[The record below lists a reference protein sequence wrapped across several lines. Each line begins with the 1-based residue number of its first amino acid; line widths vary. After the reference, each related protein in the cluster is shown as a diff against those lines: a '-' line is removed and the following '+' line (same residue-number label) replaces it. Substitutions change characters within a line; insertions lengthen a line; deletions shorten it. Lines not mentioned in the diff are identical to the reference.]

1 VAVFRRYHGDMTH
14 LNQARRT
21 TIWLAPLAALL
32 LAAAPVERPSLEQ
45 QLATAA
51 ALVDD
56 GKSAE
61 ALAILDPL
69 LAATDF
75 PLERGQIEGLR
86 SFALAR
92 ANRIPEARKAIEA
105 SVASNPAPTMLL
117 LRQLFLLRTFDGDA
131 KGAGETLLLI
141 AASDPKGLNTL
152 PTEVVTDVLRAAH
165 TGTTPADKDRGF
177 ELDYALVTAGWSPAD
192 ATLADQDWL
201 RLRLATALV
210 ERDRLDDARPV
221 IAKMLNPVVLV
232 RLGIDR
238 RFAPLWPEIEKR
250 LGPGADLADAA
261 YVGAA
266 KDRFDKAPDSL
277 IARLGYAE
285 ALNIASREPEAMAI
299 ADVVKTPEE
308 LAKLTDRE
316 IWLVNLH
323 AQLLG
328 DDGKVDAALER
339 LAALN
344 ATPIATRPGMAGT
357 VLSEVLLA
365 QSLGRPKDALRLAD
379 AAEAKTTM
387 ASEYGRLYLAQARA
401 CALADLDRKAE
412 AEKAAAPVLAKPD
425 VNADATLATLICL
438 GKMDAAAAA
447 IIKRLA
453 SPEDRAGMLFD
464 LQPFLIADRP
474 TPRDV
479 RHRAALRALKVRPD
493 VKAAYTKAGRDLPAA
508 VAPPR

>member
-1 VAVFRRYHGDMTH
+1 MTN

-32 LAAAPVERPSLEQ
+32 LAAAPVQLPSFEQ

-51 ALVDD
+51 ALVDA
-56 GKSAE
+56 GKSNE
-61 ALAILDPL
+61 ALVILDSMRD
-69 LAATDF
+69 ATDF
-75 PLERGQIEGLR
+75 PLEKGQIEGLR

-92 ANRIPEARKAIEA
+92 DNRIPEARKAIEA
-105 SVASNPAPTMLL
+105 SVASSPAPTMLL
-117 LRQLFLLRTFDGDA
+117 LRQLFLLRAFDGDA

-152 PTEVVTDVLRAAH
+152 PTEVVTDVLRAAQ
-165 TGTTPADKDRGF
+165 ADRNRGF
-177 ELDYALVTAGWSPAD
+177 ELDYALVTAGWSPSD

-201 RLRLATALV
+201 RLRLATGLADR
-210 ERDRLDDARPV
+210 ERLDDARPV
-221 IAKMLNPVVLV
+221 IAKVLNPVVLV

-238 RFAPLWPEIEKR
+238 RFAALWPEIEKR
-250 LGPGADLADAA
+250 LGPGADIADAA

-266 KDRFDKAPDSL
+266 KERFDKTPDSL

-285 ALNIASREPEAMAI
+285 ALNIASREPEAMEI
-299 ADVVKTPEE
+299 ANVARTPEE

-344 ATPIATRPGMAGT
+344 ATPISTRPGMAGT

-401 CALADLDRKAE
+401 SALADLGRKDE
-412 AEKAAAPVLAKPD
+412 AAKAAAAILAKPET
-425 VNADATLATLICL
+425 NADAYLATLICL
-438 GKMDAAAAA
+438 GRMDAAAAA

-479 RHRAALRALKVRPD
+479 GHRAALRALKARPD
-493 VKAAYTKAGRDLPAA
+493 VKAAYLKAGRDLPAA

>member
-1 VAVFRRYHGDMTH
+1 MTKS
-14 LNQARRT
+14 NQARRT

-32 LAAAPVERPSLEQ
+32 LAAAPVELPSLEK

-69 LAATDF
+69 LATTDF
-75 PLERGQIEGLR
+75 PLEKGQIEGLR

-131 KGAGETLLLI
+131 KGAGDTLLLI

-152 PTEVVTDVLRAAH
+152 PTEVVTDVLRAAQ
-165 TGTTPADKDRGF
+165 ADKTRGF

-201 RLRLATALV
+201 RLRLATGLV

-221 IAKMLNPVVLV
+221 IAKVLNPVVLV

-238 RFAPLWPEIEKR
+238 RFAALWPEIEKR
-250 LGPGADLADAA
+250 LGPGADIADVA

-266 KDRFDKAPDSL
+266 KERFDKTPDSL

-285 ALNIASREPEAMAI
+285 ALNIASREPEAMAV
-299 ADVVKTPEE
+299 ADVAKTPEE

-344 ATPIATRPGMAGT
+344 ATPISTRPGMAGT

-365 QSLGRPKDALRLAD
+365 QSLGRSKDALRLAD

-401 CALADLDRKAE
+401 CALADLGRKDE
-412 AEKAAAPVLAKPD
+412 AVKAAAPILAKPEA
-425 VNADATLATLICL
+425 NNEAYLATLICL
-438 GKMDAAAAA
+438 GRMDAAAAA
-447 IIKRLA
+447 IVKRLA

-479 RHRAALRALKVRPD
+479 GHRAALRALKARPD
-493 VKAAYTKAGRDLPAA
+493 VKAAYLKAGRDLPAA

>member
-1 VAVFRRYHGDMTH
+1 MTR
-14 LNQARRT
+14 LNQPRKT

-32 LAAAPVERPSLEQ
+32 LAAAPVELPSLEK

-51 ALVDD
+51 ALVDE

-69 LAATDF
+69 LATTEF
-75 PLERGQIEGLR
+75 PLEKGQIEGLR

-117 LRQLFLLRTFDGDA
+117 LRQLFLLRAFTGDPKA
-131 KGAGETLLLI
+131 AGETLLLI

-152 PTEVVTDVLRAAH
+152 PTEIVTDVLRAAH
-165 TGTTPADKDRGF
+165 TGKTAADKDRAF
-177 ELDYALVTAGWSPAD
+177 ELDYAMVTAGWAPAD
-192 ATLADQDWL
+192 ATLADLDWL
-201 RLRLATALV
+201 RLRLATSLAD
-210 ERDRLDDARPV
+210 RDRLDDARPV
-221 IAKMLNPVVLV
+221 IAQMLNPVVLV

-238 RFAPLWPEIEKR
+238 RFASLWPEIEKR
-250 LGPGADLADAA
+250 LGPGADIADAA

-266 KDRFDKAPDSL
+266 KERFDKKPDSL

-285 ALNIASREPEAMAI
+285 ALNIASREPEAMVV

-323 AQLLG
+323 AELLG
-328 DDGKVDAALER
+328 DAGKTDAAMAR

-344 ATPIATRPGMAGT
+344 ATPISTRPGMVGT
-357 VLSEVLLA
+357 VISEVLLA
-365 QSLGRPKDALRLAD
+365 QSLGRYKETLQLAD
-379 AAEAKTTM
+379 AAEAKLTG
-387 ASEYGRLYLAQARA
+387 ASDYGRLYLAHART
-401 CALADLDRKAE
+401 CALAGLGRKDE
-412 AEKAAAPVLAKPD
+412 AAKAAAPLIDKPEANDDSYLA
-425 VNADATLATLICL
+425 AMICL
-438 GKMDAAAAA
+438 GRMDAAAAA
-447 IIKRLA
+447 IIRRLGE
-453 SPEDRAGMLFD
+453 PDDRAAMLFNM
-464 LQPFLIADRP
+464 QPFLINDRP
-474 TPRDV
+474 NGRDITY
-479 RHRAALRALKVRPD
+479 RAGMRALKARAD
-493 VKAAYTKAGRDLPAA
+493 VKAAYLKAGRDLPAA

>member
-1 VAVFRRYHGDMTH
+1 MIRYHGGMTRS
-14 LNQARRT
+14 NQPRKT
-21 TIWLAPLAALL
+21 IIWLAPLAALL
-32 LAAAPVERPSLEQ
+32 LAAAPIELPSLEK

-51 ALVDD
+51 ALVDE

-69 LAATDF
+69 LATTEF
-75 PLERGQIEGLR
+75 PLEKGQIEGLR

-117 LRQLFLLRTFDGDA
+117 LRQLFLLRAFTGDPKA
-131 KGAGETLLLI
+131 AGETLLLI

-152 PTEVVTDVLRAAH
+152 PTEIVTDVLRAAQ
-165 TGTTPADKDRGF
+165 TGKTSADKDRAF
-177 ELDYALVTAGWSPAD
+177 ELDYAMVTAGWAPAD

-201 RLRLATALV
+201 RLRLVTSLAD
-210 ERDRLDDARPV
+210 RDRLEDARPV
-221 IAKMLNPVVLV
+221 IAQMLNPVVLV

-238 RFAPLWPEIEKR
+238 RFVSMWPEIEKR
-250 LGPGADLADAA
+250 LGPGADIADAA

-266 KDRFDKAPDSL
+266 KERFDKKPDSL

-285 ALNIASREPEAMAI
+285 ALNIASREPEAMVV

-323 AQLLG
+323 AELLG
-328 DDGKVDAALER
+328 DAGKTDAAMAR

-344 ATPIATRPGMAGT
+344 ATPISTRPGMVGT
-357 VLSEVLLA
+357 VISEVLLA
-365 QSLGRPKDALRLAD
+365 QSLGRYKEALQLAD
-379 AAEAKTTM
+379 AAEAKLTG
-387 ASEYGRLYLAQARA
+387 ASDYGRLYLAHART
-401 CALADLDRKAE
+401 CALAGLGRKDE
-412 AEKAAAPVLAKPD
+412 AAKAAAPLIDKPEANDDSYLA
-425 VNADATLATLICL
+425 AMICL
-438 GKMDAAAAA
+438 GRMDAAAAA
-447 IIKRLA
+447 IIRRLGDTD
-453 SPEDRAGMLFD
+453 DRAAMLFNM
-464 LQPFLIADRP
+464 QPFLINDRP
-474 TPRDV
+474 IPRDMTY
-479 RHRAALRALKVRPD
+479 RAGMRALKARPD
-493 VKAAYTKAGRDLPAA
+493 VKAAYLKAGRDLPAA